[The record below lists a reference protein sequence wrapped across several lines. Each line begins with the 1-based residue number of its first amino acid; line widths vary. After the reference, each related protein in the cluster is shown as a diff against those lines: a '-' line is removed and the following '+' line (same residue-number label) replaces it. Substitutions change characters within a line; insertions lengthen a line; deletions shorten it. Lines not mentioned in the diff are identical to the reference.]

1 MQTLLIDDDAYS
13 LWWLAR
19 QLEQCGHAPGTSCES
34 ATEAMTLLETHF
46 ETITLVFCDLQ
57 MPEMDGVQFVRHLA
71 RIGYR
76 GDLVLVSGEDLRIL
90 QTVEKLAQAHQIRV
104 LGTLTKPVAPAQL
117 QPLLDKAMIA
127 RDRRV
132 RPAGHSYAQQ
142 ELERAI
148 ASGELV
154 THYQPQVSLASGA
167 LLGVEA
173 LVRWHHPRDG
183 LVFPDSF
190 IALAEEHGLIDAL
203 THRVLAMAL
212 QQARQWREA
221 GLTLQMAVNIS
232 MDNLAAL
239 DFPDVVV
246 QMAQESET
254 ALSSLVLEVTES
266 RLMKDL
272 RAPLDILTRLRLKR
286 ISLSIDDFG
295 TGHSSLAQLRD
306 IPFNELK
313 LDRSFISGA
322 DKDPSLRAIV
332 EATLAM
338 AHQLG
343 MKVVAEG
350 VEDRADWDFLRAL
363 GCDVAQ
369 GYFIARPM
377 LGHDIPLWHQRWQ
390 VLSPSLTAS
399 AP

>member
-1 MQTLLIDDDAYS
+1 M
-13 LWWLAR
+13 
-19 QLEQCGHAPGTSCES
+19 
-34 ATEAMTLLETHF
+34 
-46 ETITLVFCDLQ
+46 
-57 MPEMDGVQFVRHLA
+57 
-71 RIGYR
+71 
-76 GDLVLVSGEDLRIL
+76 
-90 QTVEKLAQAHQIRV
+90 
-104 LGTLTKPVAPAQL
+104 
-117 QPLLDKAMIA
+117 
-127 RDRRV
+127 
-132 RPAGHSYAQQ
+132 
-142 ELERAI
+142 
-148 ASGELV
+148 
-154 THYQPQVSLASGA
+154 
-167 LLGVEA
+167 EA